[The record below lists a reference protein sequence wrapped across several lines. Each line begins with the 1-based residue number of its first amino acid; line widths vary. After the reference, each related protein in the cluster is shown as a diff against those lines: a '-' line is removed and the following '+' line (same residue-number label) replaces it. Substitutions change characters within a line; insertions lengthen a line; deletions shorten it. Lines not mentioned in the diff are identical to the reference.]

1 MMLRAFTQEEV
12 EKMRSDER
20 AEDNLPALSVN
31 EYVKSHN
38 AGALWDVAEVA
49 NFAQKVADDTKQT
62 QVILF
67 ARVRLVC
74 RPGSTAAH
82 AVMNWAQDHQTRRD
96 EAYEQELARAQAG
109 KEGA

>member
-1 MMLRAFTQEEV
+1 MSLKPFSQEEIV
-12 EKMRSDER
+12 QMLADEQ
-20 AEDNLPALSVN
+20 AEDNLPALSVK
-31 EYVKSHN
+31 EFTQKHK
-38 AGALWDVAEVA
+38 APALWDVAEVA
-49 NFAQKVADDTKQT
+49 NFAQKIADETKQT

-82 AVMNWAQDHQTRRD
+82 AVVNWAQDHQTRRD
-96 EAYEQELARAQAG
+96 AAYEQELALAKAS

>member
-1 MMLRAFTQEEV
+1 MRLRPLSREEV
-12 EKMRSDER
+12 EKMLADVQ
-20 AEDNLPALSVN
+20 AEDDLPAVGVA
-31 EYVKSHN
+31 EYSKKHN
-38 AGALWDVAEVA
+38 APALWDVAEVA
-49 NFAQKVADDTKQT
+49 NFAQKIADETKQV
-62 QVILF
+62 QVVLF

-96 EAYEQELARAQAG
+96 EAYEQELALVQAG

>member
-1 MMLRAFTQEEV
+1 MSLKPFSQEEIA
-12 EKMRSDER
+12 KMRADEQ
-20 AEDNLPALSVN
+20 AEDNLPALSVS
-31 EYVKSHN
+31 EFTKKHK
-38 AGALWDVAEVA
+38 APELWDVAEVA
-49 NFAQKVADDTKQT
+49 NFAQRVADETKQT

-96 EAYEQELARAQAG
+96 AAYEQELAQAR

>member
-1 MMLRAFTQEEV
+1 MMLKLYPREEV
-12 EKMRSDER
+12 EKMRADEQ
-20 AEDNLPALSVN
+20 AEDNLPASSVD
-31 EYVKSHN
+31 EYAKKHK
-38 AGALWDVAEVA
+38 AAALWDVAEVA
-49 NFAQKVADDTKQT
+49 NFAQKIADETKQT

-96 EAYEQELARAQAG
+96 AAYEQELAKAS